1 MADWTKQLLLARF
14 LLTGPI
20 ASRTEPIGKRG
31 ATHDRRIGLTLR
43 ESGGS
48 MRIKHV
54 ITAFL
59 LLGLPALGL
68 ADTTDTLDATQLP
81 EPETLALLAI
91 GAVGWAIAR
100 WAKRK

>member
-1 MADWTKQLLLARF
+1 
-14 LLTGPI
+14 
-20 ASRTEPIGKRG
+20 
-31 ATHDRRIGLTLR
+31 
-43 ESGGS
+43 

-54 ITAFL
+54 ITAL
-59 LLGLPALGL
+59 LLFGLPALGF
-68 ADTTDTLDATQLP
+68 ADTTNLDSTNLDAVGQLP

>member
-1 MADWTKQLLLARF
+1 
-14 LLTGPI
+14 
-20 ASRTEPIGKRG
+20 
-31 ATHDRRIGLTLR
+31 
-43 ESGGS
+43 
-48 MRIKHV
+48 MRIKLV
-54 ITAFL
+54 ITALL

-68 ADTTDTLDATQLP
+68 ADTTNLDSLDATTLP

>member
-1 MADWTKQLLLARF
+1 
-14 LLTGPI
+14 
-20 ASRTEPIGKRG
+20 
-31 ATHDRRIGLTLR
+31 
-43 ESGGS
+43 

-54 ITAFL
+54 ITALL
-59 LLGLPALGL
+59 LLGLPALGF
-68 ADTTDTLDATQLP
+68 ADTTALDSTNLDSVGQLP

>member
-1 MADWTKQLLLARF
+1 
-14 LLTGPI
+14 
-20 ASRTEPIGKRG
+20 
-31 ATHDRRIGLTLR
+31 
-43 ESGGS
+43 

-54 ITAFL
+54 ITAVL
-59 LLGLPALGL
+59 LLGLPALGF
-68 ADTTDTLDATQLP
+68 ADTTNLDSTNLDSVGQLP

>member
-1 MADWTKQLLLARF
+1 MLIVNCPLLAYCP
-14 LLTGPI
+14 T
-20 ASRTEPIGKRG
+20 ASRTDPIAKRT
-31 ATHDRRIGLTLR
+31 ANRAYRIGLTLR

-48 MRIKHV
+48 MRIKKV
-54 ITAFL
+54 VTAL
-59 LLGLPALGL
+59 LLFGLPALGF
-68 ADTTDTLDATQLP
+68 ADTTNLDVTNLDSVGQLP

>member
-1 MADWTKQLLLARF
+1 
-14 LLTGPI
+14 
-20 ASRTEPIGKRG
+20 
-31 ATHDRRIGLTLR
+31 
-43 ESGGS
+43 

-54 ITAFL
+54 ITAVF
-59 LLGLPALGL
+59 LLGLPALGF
-68 ADTTDTLDATQLP
+68 ADTTNLDSTNLDSVGQLP